1 MEEFLDKIRERIY
14 SDWEPEKNNWR
25 WTRNP
30 APPTTRPSGPPP
42 PPPPRPRQVQ
52 EIEELKRQVI
62 ELQALVKELQKKVRD
77 LDWLKKVLEAGD
89 SNNV

>member
-1 MEEFLDKIRERIY
+1 MEEFLDKIRELER
-14 SDWEPEKNNWR
+14 NNWK

-30 APPTTRPSGPPP
+30 GPPSMGPPP
-42 PPPPRPRQVQ
+42 PPRQIQ
-52 EIEELKRQVI
+52 EIEELKEQVS

-89 SNNV
+89 K